1 MTVYVKNSGNWSL
14 AGNIHVKNAGTWIEP
29 QEVYIKDTGTW
40 QLVHKVVTISAN
52 VTNLN
57 LYSYVGS
64 PSTKLRL
71 ITYINPGVYITSASS
86 ASASLDIGNFP
97 AGSQV
102 LLVNSGIIEGA
113 AGAGGTGANYGGSA
127 TSGGAGGTA
136 ITTAGISGGNIAIDN
151 HAGYIYGGGGGGGGG
166 GYRSVTTSCFPAG
179 TLITTPGGSKNIE
192 DIQIGDTV
200 LAYDINATGTIT
212 FPGVL
217 VEKTVT
223 QTFTHTWAQ
232 SGSVSPLI
240 IIKHEHGTLTTTTNH
255 EILTPSKQTP
265 GLDQGAELGFAM
277 ASMLEVGDIIYT
289 ADGVESKIL
298 EITPGQPYDLVYN
311 FEVSD
316 VHTYIAD
323 GIRVHNGTPPTKG
336 SSTTTY
342 AGGGGGGGAGI
353 ANGAAGAGGGGANNN
368 GAAGSAGSNS
378 AP

>member
-1 MTVYVKNSGNWSL
+1 
-14 AGNIHVKNAGTWIEP
+14 
-29 QEVYIKDTGTW
+29 
-40 QLVHKVVTISAN
+40 
-52 VTNLN
+52 
-57 LYSYVGS
+57 
-64 PSTKLRL
+64 
-71 ITYINPGVYITSASS
+71 
-86 ASASLDIGNFP
+86 
-97 AGSQV
+97 
-102 LLVNSGIIEGA
+102 
-113 AGAGGTGANYGGSA
+113 
-127 TSGGAGGTA
+127 
-136 ITTAGISGGNIAIDN
+136 
-151 HAGYIYGGGGGGGGG
+151 
-166 GYRSVTTSCFPAG
+166 VTTSCFPAG
-179 TLITTPGGSKNIE
+179 TLITVPGGSKNIE

-200 LAYDINATGTIT
+200 LAYDINATGTLT

-223 QTFTHTWAQ
+223 KTFIHTWAQ

-298 EITPGQPYDLVYN
+298 EITAGAPYDLVYN

-323 GIRVHNGTPPTKG
+323 GVRVHNGSPPTKG
-336 SSTTTY
+336 TSTTTY

-378 AP
+378 AGGAGGSNGGGTGGGLGAAGTAGTSTNAGAAGAAGYYIVGNGSITWVATGTTAGQVG